1 MFDMLKPG
9 GRLLAVVGDEP
20 MMQATRFTLLPDG
33 STHSQILWDV
43 VTPRLHGFAETPA
56 FQF

>member
-1 MFDMLKPG
+1 
-9 GRLLAVVGDEP
+9 
-20 MMQATRFTLLPDG
+20 MMQATRFTVLPDG
-33 STHSQILWDV
+33 STHSHILWDV

>member
-1 MFDMLKPG
+1 MLQPG
-9 GRLLAVVGDEP
+9 GRLLAVVGDDP
-20 MMQATRFTLLPDG
+20 MMHATRVSVLPDG
-33 STHSQILWDV
+33 STHSHILWDV

>member
-1 MFDMLKPG
+1 M
-9 GRLLAVVGDEP
+9 
-20 MMQATRFTLLPDG
+20 
-33 STHSQILWDV
+33 HSQILWDV